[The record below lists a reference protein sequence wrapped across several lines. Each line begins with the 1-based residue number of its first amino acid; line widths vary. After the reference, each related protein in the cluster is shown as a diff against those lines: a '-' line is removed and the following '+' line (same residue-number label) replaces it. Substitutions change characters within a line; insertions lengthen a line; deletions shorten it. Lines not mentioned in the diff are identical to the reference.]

1 MTCCSFKVPRF
12 CFEALG
18 GPNDYAA
25 AAKGAKLSFAVTN
38 LKTQASV
45 DPVSPPQ
52 DESRMCYRVI
62 VDAYVSFESFSKIPV
77 Y

>member
-1 MTCCSFKVPRF
+1 MLISWRILFRGS
-12 CFEALG
+12 A
-18 GPNDYAA
+18 GPNGYAT

-52 DESRMCYRVI
+52 YESRMCYRVI
-62 VDAYVSFESFSKIPV
+62 IDAYISFASFSKIP
-77 Y
+77 YN